1 MWDIGGLSNHVFLT
15 YHFHLVS
22 AHLRAADVSNLTQGG
37 GLYNDYAVLAL
48 YDGAQLLL
56 AVLLVILGG
65 GLAVQL
71 SLFWWLGSKSLL
83 VLSVSGFNCAA
94 YTLLCALSSLT
105 VFIQSAAPFSGG
117 CWLLV

>member
-1 MWDIGGLSNHVFLT
+1 MWDIGGLSNHVLLT

-22 AHLRAADVSNLTQGG
+22 AHLRAADVSNLTPGG

-71 SLFWWLGSKSLL
+71 SLL
-83 VLSVSGFNCAA
+83 VAWKQVAVG
-94 YTLLCALSSLT
+94 
-105 VFIQSAAPFSGG
+105 PFSFGFQLG
-117 CWLLV
+117 RLHIAVCPE

>member
-1 MWDIGGLSNHVFLT
+1 MWDIGGLSNHVLLT

-22 AHLRAADVSNLTQGG
+22 AHLRAADVSNLTPGG

-83 VLSVSGFNCAA
+83 VLSVSGFNWAA

>member
-1 MWDIGGLSNHVFLT
+1 M
-15 YHFHLVS
+15 
-22 AHLRAADVSNLTQGG
+22 
-37 GLYNDYAVLAL
+37 YNDYAVLAL

-65 GLAVQL
+65 GLAVQF

-83 VLSVSGFNCAA
+83 VLSVSGVTWAA
-94 YTLLCALSSLT
+94 CRMLRMLCVLSSLP
-105 VFIQSAAPFSGG
+105 VFIQSATQFSGG

>member
-22 AHLRAADVSNLTQGG
+22 AHLRAADVSNLTPGG

-65 GLAVQL
+65 GLGCPAL
-71 SLFWWLGSKSLL
+71 SLL
-83 VLSVSGFNCAA
+83 VAWKQVAVG
-94 YTLLCALSSLT
+94 
-105 VFIQSAAPFSGG
+105 PFSFGFQL
-117 CWLLV
+117 CRLHIAVCPE